1 MKSFCVIGLGRFGL
15 ALAEMLAQA
24 RREVLIIDNDEKKV
38 EAIADMVD
46 TAIIGDCT
54 DEAVLRTS
62 GAADYD
68 CCIICIAENINDS
81 VLTAILLKEQGAKL
95 VIARAADERH
105 ARVLEKVGVDRVVLP
120 ESDIGRRLGRQ
131 ISYDGVQQYMEFSED
146 TTIVEIEVPQR
157 WIGKTLIELDLRKR
171 LNINVIL
178 HKKKNERKKGN
189 SVDPQEKFAS
199 GDLVTVIGENK
210 HITHLLDHLCQS

>member
-38 EAIADMVD
+38 EAIADVVD

-199 GDLVTVIGENK
+199 GDLVTIIGENK
-210 HITHLLDHLCQS
+210 HITHLLDHLCQN

>member
-38 EAIADMVD
+38 EAIADTVD

>member
-131 ISYDGVQQYMEFSED
+131 FSYDGVQQYMEFSED